1 MDTLYNL
8 FLGHTFQIT
17 NASNPTKGSKAADV
31 RLVFYKKKKHEVFFC
46 GWVSGP
52 DEVGQ
57 TDLNLPLLR
66 RNPQKTQIQNFP
78 IF

>member
-46 GWVSGP
+46 G
-52 DEVGQ
+52 
-57 TDLNLPLLR
+57 
-66 RNPQKTQIQNFP
+66 
-78 IF
+78 